1 MSLTMTA
8 GGRVVEVTVACDPL
22 ARSTPDSGMSGMFVV
37 TRLPEPDSAGLGV
50 TVVLVAAGTGTDL
63 GGFAMK
69 IYSLEG

>member
-1 MSLTMTA
+1 
-8 GGRVVEVTVACDPL
+8 
-22 ARSTPDSGMSGMFVV
+22 V

-50 TVVLVAAGTGTDL
+50 TVVSTAVTGTFL